1 MCVRE
6 VREVLQAT
14 KEASSMCFDSRTV
27 PTMRSGV
34 SMYPAASVGEK
45 VSDTPSSSSS
55 LVQE

>member
-14 KEASSMCFDSRTV
+14 KEVFSTCLGSITV
-27 PTMRSGV
+27 STVHAEV
-34 SMYPAASVGEK
+34 STYPATSVDEE